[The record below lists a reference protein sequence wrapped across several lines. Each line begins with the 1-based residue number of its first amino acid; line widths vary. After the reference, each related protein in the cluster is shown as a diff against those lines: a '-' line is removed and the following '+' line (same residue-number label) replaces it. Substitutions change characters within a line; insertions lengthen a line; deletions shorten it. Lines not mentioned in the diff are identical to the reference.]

1 MFEEYF
7 VKLLALVERRGK
19 ITELFYPI
27 VMILQQENIARNQD
41 VVFQTLGN
49 EDIIR
54 IPAFDFLKES
64 EERLP

>member
-27 VMILQQENIARNQD
+27 VMILQRENIARNQD

-54 IPAFDFLKES
+54 IPAFTPHSLW
-64 EERLP
+64 